1 MNHKVVDL
9 ENTMAAEE
17 LEPEPLDA
25 EEMTK
30 RGYTKKN
37 GLLFDADGS
46 MVRMTK
52 KEVMHKIMDA
62 YVQMAVLEDEL
73 HGLIEGLNCTS
84 E

>member
-1 MNHKVVDL
+1 MHQMNHKVVDL

-37 GLLFDADGS
+37 GLLYDADES

-52 KEVMHKIMDA
+52 KRSHEQDNGRLCPNGC
-62 YVQMAVLEDEL
+62 Y
-73 HGLIEGLNCTS
+73 
-84 E
+84 